1 MQLNCC
7 LKVEIQF
14 FFICFGDNRFVRL
27 RGKSEFSTIVVCV
40 SHSDR
45 GNGACLL
52 QECAGCLEQMES
64 LHVLTKVFCK

>member
-1 MQLNCC
+1 VQLNCC

-45 GNGACLL
+45 GNGACL
-52 QECAGCLEQMES
+52 S
-64 LHVLTKVFCK
+64 